1 MFRSEAG
8 GAAYNNNMFQGNSRY
23 YESGDYLCIRE
34 ITFSYSF
41 PKTLISKAK
50 LSSLRLY
57 VTGSNLYY
65 FTKYSGLSP
74 EVQGIDGGSS
84 LGLNDA
90 GAKGTY
96 PVPRNFTLGLNIG
109 L

>member
-1 MFRSEAG
+1 
-8 GAAYNNNMFQGNSRY
+8 MFQGNSRY

-41 PKTLISKAK
+41 PKTWVEKAK
-50 LSSLRLY
+50 LASLRMY

-65 FTKYSGLSP
+65 FTKYKGLSP

-84 LGLNDA
+84 LGLNAA
-90 GAKGTY
+90 GSTGTY
-96 PVPRNFTLGLNIG
+96 PIPRNIILGLNIS

>member
-1 MFRSEAG
+1 
-8 GAAYNNNMFQGNSRY
+8 
-23 YESGDYLCIRE
+23 L
-34 ITFSYSF
+34 SYTI
-41 PKTLISKAK
+41 PKSIVEKAK
-50 LSSLRLY
+50 LTSVRVY

-84 LGLNDA
+84 IGLNDS

-96 PVPRNFTLGLNIG
+96 PVPKNFILGLNIG

>member
-1 MFRSEAG
+1 
-8 GAAYNNNMFQGNSRY
+8 MFQGNSRY

-34 ITFSYSF
+34 VTFSYTV
-41 PKTLISKAK
+41 PKSIVEKA
-50 LSSLRLY
+50 RLASVRVY

-84 LGLNDA
+84 LGLNSA
-90 GAKGTY
+90 GSTGTY
-96 PVPRNFTLGLNIG
+96 PVPKNFILGLNIG